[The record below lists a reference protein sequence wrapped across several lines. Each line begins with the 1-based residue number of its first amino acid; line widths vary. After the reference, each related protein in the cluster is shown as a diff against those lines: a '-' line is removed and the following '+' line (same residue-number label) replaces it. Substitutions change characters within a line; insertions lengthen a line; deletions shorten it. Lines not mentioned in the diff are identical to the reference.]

1 MADWQV
7 DPSSNLLINNG
18 IEKKIEPKV
27 MKLLVFLAQNCEQV
41 VSRDSLL
48 DSVWEQ
54 VVLDDALTNTIAQL
68 RRALGDNQS
77 PKRFIETIPKKGYR
91 LIPKVE
97 WSTEQQETAIEQI
110 DSYSK
115 TSDNRRISGQGLD
128 QSKGRL
134 KQRYWLGLPII
145 GALMLIILYFQ
156 SQPNN
161 SIIPSLPSEQSIA
174 VLPFD
179 VYSDDPEIKFFADGL
194 TEELI
199 HQLAGDPTIKVIAR
213 TSSEK
218 FRDSN
223 LTAQQIAEILGV
235 SFIVEGSIRQSG
247 NQLRTTVQLIDTEK
261 DFHLWSKSFDNKS
274 DELFLD
280 TQISIGKKVSALI
293 TNKQV
298 SPDTYTKRLHPRS
311 AEAYKLFILAQSHMK
326 LATVYNYSKA
336 LSYYH
341 KATEIAPDYA
351 LAYTGMAAAT
361 LLLMQYKHTSS
372 RQAQFEATD
381 FLDKAFAI
389 EPNLAEAYAVRG
401 LQKTYA
407 QQFKSA
413 EQDYIQA
420 IQLNPN
426 LKFAHHN
433 YGYMLSLVNRTKESI
448 QQWQIALEMDPLSN
462 ITNYGIADSLIG
474 IGEIKKGIEQFQSCM
489 ELLPKNSSCVLGLA
503 TVYGLLNIT
512 AEFQTYLNNAQAHS
526 NPNNFW
532 VLMSKAKLL
541 LQNGNLDA
549 SQQLINQVLKKNN
562 FSYHALKT
570 ELMILLLK
578 ENLPGFSNHITSLS
592 LEYPNAIEIHFLL
605 GLSQYF
611 ENNCEVSVV
620 QYEKAKKEKANSF
633 LSVWDWTEG
642 ISHQL
647 SLAHCYQQ
655 TKETVAFKKA
665 LNEYRQYVDQLP
677 ESQFV
682 IPGKIYNQAR
692 YLALMNQ
699 PKKAKQQL
707 DKITDWSFFWLVEKD
722 PILRSLNY
730 NRSN

>member
-27 MKLLVFLAQNCEQV
+27 MELLVFLAQNCQQV

-68 RRALGDNQS
+68 RKALGDNQS

-91 LIPKVE
+91 LIPNVE
-97 WSTEQQETAIEQI
+97 WSTEQQETSIERI

-115 TSDNRRISGQGLD
+115 TSDNRRIGDQELD
-128 QSKGRL
+128 QSKGKL

-179 VYSDDPEIKFFADGL
+179 VYSDDTEIKYFADGL

-199 HQLAGDPTIKVIAR
+199 HQLAGDPDVRVIAR

-218 FRDSN
+218 FRDSE
-223 LTAQQIAEILGV
+223 LTAQQIAKILNV

-247 NQLRTTVQLIDTEK
+247 EQLRTTVQLIDTEK
-261 DFHLWSKSFDNKS
+261 GFHLWSKTFDNKS

-280 TQISIGKKVSALI
+280 TQISIGKKVSSLI
-293 TNKQV
+293 TNKRAN
-298 SPDTYTKRLHPRS
+298 PDTYTKRLHPRS
-311 AEAYKLFILAQSHMK
+311 AEAYKFFILAQSHMK
-326 LATVYNYSKA
+326 LAKVVNYSKA
-336 LSYYH
+336 LEYYQ
-341 KATEIAPDYA
+341 KAIEITPDYA
-351 LAYTGMAAAT
+351 LAYTGMAAST
-361 LLLMQYKHTSS
+361 LLLMQYKHTST
-372 RQAQFEATD
+372 RQAHKDATEY
-381 FLDKAFAI
+381 LDSAFAI

-407 QQFKSA
+407 QQFESA
-413 EQDYIQA
+413 EQDYLHA
-420 IQLNPN
+420 IRLNPN
-426 LKFAHHN
+426 LRFAHHN

-448 QQWQIALEMDPLSN
+448 QHMQIALEMDPLSN
-462 ITNYGIADSLIG
+462 MTNFGIADAMVG
-474 IGEIKKGIEQFQSCM
+474 IGEVKKGIEQFESCR
-489 ELLPKNSSCVLGLA
+489 ELLPEKPTCALGLA
-503 TVYGLLNIT
+503 TVYGLLNNT
-512 AEFQTYLNNAQAHS
+512 SEFENYLNIAEPLA
-526 NPNNFW
+526 NPHNFW

-541 LQNGNLDA
+541 LQQGLIKD
-549 SQQLINQVLKKNN
+549 SEQLINKILKKNN

-570 ELMILLLK
+570 KLMIHLTNSKLA
-578 ENLPGFSNHITSLS
+578 NFSNHIASLS

-605 GLSQYF
+605 GLTHYF

-620 QYEKAKKEKANSF
+620 QYEKGKKEKEYNF
-633 LSVWDWTEG
+633 FSVWDWTEG

-655 TKETVAFKKA
+655 TQETTAFKKA

-692 YLALMNQ
+692 YLVLMNQ
-699 PKKAKQQL
+699 PMKAKQQL